1 MTLISS
7 HTLTKPIAKHIITYI
22 CEIFNENHASVAFA
36 PKEKSFCRKFHFE
49 EGKLTNDL
57 PLKEQPRKNVK
68 DYGNLLV
75 SHLFVIIGA

>member
-7 HTLTKPIAKHIITYI
+7 LTNEVIGKHIITYT
-22 CEIFNENHASVAFA
+22 CEIFNENHASVAFNV
-36 PKEKSFCRKFHFE
+36 EKKSIQER